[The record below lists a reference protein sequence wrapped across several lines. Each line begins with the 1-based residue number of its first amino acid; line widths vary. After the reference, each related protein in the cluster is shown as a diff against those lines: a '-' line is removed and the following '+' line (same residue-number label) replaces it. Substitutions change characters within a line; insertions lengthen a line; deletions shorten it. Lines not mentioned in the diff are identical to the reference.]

1 MGSRGKISLNQV
13 MKLVKSY
20 LDHIFAKSTL
30 IRGSPFCSMVPR
42 ATLMNIRKRRE
53 NDLSVEEVA
62 KDLQYFLKQLS

>member
-1 MGSRGKISLNQV
+1 
-13 MKLVKSY
+13 
-20 LDHIFAKSTL
+20 
-30 IRGSPFCSMVPR
+30 MVPR